1 MIHINANSILSKF
14 EEIKIIAHRTKAAV
28 IGISESKLDET
39 VLNSEILIPGYQILR
54 SDRNRNGGGVL
65 CYIRDTICFKRRE
78 KISTEIENIFFDILL
93 PQTKPILIGNIY
105 RPPDQSGFL
114 DKLSNAILNTP
125 NFDNQEVFI
134 LGDFNINLNYSG
146 RRVPNGVKKYR

>member
-1 MIHINANSILSKF
+1 MHYIHINANSILSKF

-54 SDRNRNGGGVL
+54 SDRNRHGGGVL
-65 CYIRDTICFKRRE
+65 CYIKDTICFKRRE
-78 KISTEIENIFFDILL
+78 NFSTEFENIFFDILL

-114 DKLSNAILNTP
+114 DKLQIL
-125 NFDNQEVFI
+125 I
-134 LGDFNINLNYSG
+134 I
-146 RRVPNGVKKYR
+146 KKSLF